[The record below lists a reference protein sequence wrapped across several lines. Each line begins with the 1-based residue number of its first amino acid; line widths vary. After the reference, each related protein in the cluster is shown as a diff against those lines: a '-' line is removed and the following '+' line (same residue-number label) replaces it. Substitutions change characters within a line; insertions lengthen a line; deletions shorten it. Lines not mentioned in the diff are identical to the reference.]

1 MVGSPSFESKSIRP
15 KVFPKTTTQTSPGLA
30 TTDPSIASQCTLD
43 GRPVTFRSSLCG
55 LSNGRPTGSQ
65 VSAALLLRRFR
76 QEGSDPATQHASC
89 AFHTPIQLSLPYS
102 WRWWLCELEVPLLTV
117 LRFRAQVCLEDL
129 KTPISHP
136 PPQTEQKQNKKTGG
150 GGGRGEEKQKGGE
163 KYPHGALY
171 ANDVQCLF
179 ILKLVGKW
187 ARPTSEQ

>member
-150 GGGRGEEKQKGGE
+150 GGGGGRKNKKGE
-163 KYPHGALY
+163 KNTLMGPCMQMMCSAF
-171 ANDVQCLF
+171 LF
-179 ILKLVGKW
+179 
-187 ARPTSEQ
+187 